1 MSKKSFKKGYS
12 KTYDFTKLKTIHSFG
27 VIKNDI
33 VTIDIS
39 SNEQDQLAK
48 SIIELLS
55 NTRLINR
62 NTRKEKENIN
72 NNDNS
77 QKKENCL

>member
-1 MSKKSFKKGYS
+1 MDMPS
-12 KTYDFTKLKTIHSFG
+12 D
-27 VIKNDI
+27 
-33 VTIDIS
+33 
-39 SNEQDQLAK
+39 EQDQLAK

-62 NTRKEKENIN
+62 NMGIEKENIN
-72 NNDNS
+72 NNDTS